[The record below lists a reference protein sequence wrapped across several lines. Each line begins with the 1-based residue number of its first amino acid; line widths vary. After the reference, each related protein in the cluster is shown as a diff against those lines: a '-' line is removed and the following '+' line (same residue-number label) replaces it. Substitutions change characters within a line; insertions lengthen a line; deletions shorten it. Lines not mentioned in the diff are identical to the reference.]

1 MGSGGRPP
9 ELEGAVGAVAIHPPR
24 VPSEPVADPRADL
37 RQARVGAGAEAGVR
51 NMLDIGD
58 DIPVLIELVAKAARL
73 AEVPAA
79 AGVDAARLVPQR
91 RGVDGAAELALEEE
105 ALIDRNAPGESGE
118 AVARLA
124 AGVDHA
130 ADVDARVEEP
140 GEPLAADVAGIA
152 DRRRKDF
159 HRQVDRRILVVY
171 PIVGVDA
178 EARLIEEIDVR
189 A

>member
-37 RQARVGAGAEAGVR
+37 GQAGVGAGAEARVADV
-51 NMLDIGD
+51 LDIGD
-58 DIPVLIELVAKAARL
+58 DIPVLIELVAEAARF
-73 AEVPAA
+73 ADMAAA

-105 ALIDRNAPGESGE
+105 ALIDRNAPGEPGE

-124 AGVDHA
+124 ARVDHA
-130 ADVDARVEEP
+130 ADVDARIEDP
-140 GEPLAADVAGIA
+140 GEP
-152 DRRRKDF
+152 
-159 HRQVDRRILVVY
+159 
-171 PIVGVDA
+171 
-178 EARLIEEIDVR
+178 
-189 A
+189 